1 MKSINNNLIVKLL
14 IASLIVFLVTINVSA
29 RVFANGAGQGYGE
42 NENNGV
48 SKESTIEDYLIAAG
62 GYYLNSCRYINKFL
76 YLYEI
81 HNGNGIDYNEWE
93 QVIDNALANMSNAV
107 ETYDRLIKKAEVTPY
122 NETVTAWLMAFDYT
136 GYMND
141 NGLNSV
147 VFQCLAEFLIK
158 GDITGLFK
166 FIYSGLTDITEMLGS
181 IKGDVSMNKLP
192 EISIVHEL
200 NESCSTLSLLGSYI
214 SRVFYE
220 NQKVFYENQKKISK

>member
-1 MKSINNNLIVKLL
+1 MKSINNNLIVKFL
-14 IASLIVFLVTINVSA
+14 IGILIVFLVTINVSP
-29 RVFANGAGQGYGE
+29 RVWNNGAGGGYEE
-42 NENNGV
+42 NEENGV
-48 SKESTIEDYLIAAG
+48 SKESTIEDYLIAGG

-76 YLYEI
+76 YLYEMQ
-81 HNGNGIDYNEWE
+81 NGNGISIDYNEWE
-93 QVIDNALANMSNAV
+93 QVIDNALANMTHAV

-122 NETVTAWLMAFDYT
+122 NETVIAWLMAFDYT

-147 VFQCLAEFLIK
+147 VFQCLAEFLK
-158 GDITGLFK
+158 RGDITGLFK

-181 IKGDVSMNKLP
+181 IKEDVSMNKLP

-200 NESCSTLSLLGSYI
+200 NESCATLSLLGSYT

-220 NQKVFYENQKKISK
+220 NLKKISK